1 MNRQEKSL
9 KTKKKIFD
17 TAIHLFNIKGYN
29 LTTISEISRSAGVA
43 KGTFYVHYSS
53 KESIVKESY
62 YQNLNFY
69 VETEFNKLNHKNS
82 SAKQK
87 LIDFLF
93 LELQFANKMGV
104 EITTLAYTFNL
115 KESLNKNNAHFSKR
129 ILSNDLHRLIYS
141 TDVKQSSELVFNAV
155 ESLVRGIM
163 ATWCFSE
170 GNFDILNQGLIMI
183 EDMVNYYIV

>member
-17 TAIHLFNIKGYN
+17 TAIHLFNIKGYD